1 MKDNEMTFEE
11 KLNVMEKFGLQ
22 KMGGVGIEIGS
33 RRFRRNRLYQNKK
46 DVPYGNK

>member
-22 KMGGVGIEIGS
+22 KMGGVGIEIGKRIFCRS
-33 RRFRRNRLYQNKK
+33 SFFPLFKA
-46 DVPYGNK
+46 D